1 MKRRKF
7 IGLGSTAVAGS
18 FLLNGHVANAFQYAP
33 FLNDFNC
40 DDANDRV
47 MVIIQLKGGNDGL
60 NTAIPLGRFDTY
72 ANLRPDIYIPNSG
85 PNGLINLDTSL
96 VTEAQVGLH
105 PSMTLMKDLYD
116 VGEMTMIQSVGYPDH
131 NRSHFKSTDLWLSG
145 GDGTPE
151 GFNITDGWI
160 ARYLE
165 NAFEPS
171 NFQDPLGIQ
180 LGNKNNSLGF
190 HTEEDHTLAINLTG
204 QDPGGFYS
212 LISGIGAE
220 APLNIPDSDFGDILN
235 HVVQVENGVN
245 TYAQRITEVF
255 NAGQNQYTSYP
266 DTDLSDQLKTIA
278 RLMSGGSQTKVFLAN
293 LGGFDTHRDQV
304 MGGNTT
310 VGDHAELLLE
320 LSEAIHAFQQDLK
333 LIGIDERVVTFT
345 FSEFGRKVSQNGN
358 FGTDHGNFAPLFVCG
373 THVNAG
379 VLGVN
384 PNIDDLADND
394 QLQDLQYDYRQ
405 VFTTFIQDWMGGSDT
420 ILSSSFYQDFSN
432 DKLPLIKTDA
442 VVPESC
448 YNESLGLPEDVTLTK
463 QLSVYPNPFKDILH
477 IELKIEQA
485 INCKLQIYDLN
496 GRVVFDRQLRLSNQ
510 PKTVDLSFLQSG
522 VYVMVA
528 TDGRQIIGKEKLV
541 KH

>member
-7 IGLGSTAVAGS
+7 IGLGSSAVAGS
-18 FLLNGHVANAFQYAP
+18 FLLNGHIANAFQYAP
-33 FLNDFNC
+33 FMDDFNC
-40 DDANDRV
+40 DATNDRV

-72 ANLRPDIYIPNSG
+72 ANLRPNIYIPNTG
-85 PNGLINLDTSL
+85 PNGIINLDTSL
-96 VTEAQVGLH
+96 ATEAQVGLH
-105 PSMTLMKDLYD
+105 PSMTAMKGLYD
-116 VGEMTMIQSVGYPDH
+116 SGEMGMIQSVGYPDH

-151 GFNITDGWI
+151 GFNISDGWM

-171 NFQDPLGIQ
+171 NFQDPLGVQ
-180 LGNKNNSLGF
+180 LGSKNNSLGF
-190 HTEEDHTLAINLTG
+190 HTEEEHTISINLTG

-220 APLNIPDSDFGDILN
+220 TPLNIPNSDFGDILE
-235 HVVQVENGVN
+235 HIIQVENGVN
-245 TYAQRITEVF
+245 TYAQRITDVF

-266 DTDLSDQLKTIA
+266 DTDLANQLKTIA

-304 MGGNTT
+304 VDGNTS

-373 THVNAG
+373 TNINAG

-394 QLQDLQYDYRQ
+394 QLQDLQFDYRQ

-420 ILSSSFYQDFSN
+420 ILNSTFYQDFSE
-432 DKLPLIKTDA
+432 DKLPLIKPAA
-442 VVPESC
+442 VVAEAC
-448 YNESLGLPEDVTLTK
+448 YNESLGLPEDIITTK
-463 QLSVYPNPFKDILH
+463 QFAAYPNPFKENLYV
-477 IELKIEQA
+477 ELQSEHSV
-485 INCKLQIYDLN
+485 NCRLQLYNLE
-496 GRVVFDRQLRLSNQ
+496 GRTVYDRQVRLSNSA
-510 PKTVDLSFLQSG
+510 KTLDLSYLPSG

-528 TDGRQIIGKEKLV
+528 IDGKQLIGKEKV
-541 KH
+541 IKN